1 MSGVDELMMEVTPQ
15 LLLKAYACGIFP
27 MSESAKDPGIFW
39 VEPEFR
45 GVLPLDEFHVP
56 KRLAR
61 TVRQDVYEIR
71 IDTCFE
77 EIITRCAAQTG
88 ERDET
93 WINRRITDLYSELH
107 EMGRCHSVECWQD
120 GELVGGLYGVHLK
133 SAFFGESMY
142 SRRRDAS
149 KVALVHLVKRLNAGG
164 FKLLDAQF
172 ITEHLKQFGA
182 QKIPRDDYEILLD
195 NALQSE
201 ADFFA
206 LDQVKIY

>member
-27 MSESAKDPGIFW
+27 MSESANDPGIFW

-45 GVLPLDEFHVP
+45 GVLPLDAFHIP

-61 TVRQDVYEIR
+61 TVRQSPFDIR
-71 IDTCFE
+71 VDTAFE
-77 EIITRCAAQTG
+77 EVIACCADQVG
-88 ERDET
+88 DRNET
-93 WINRRITDLYSELH
+93 WINQRITDLYSELH
-107 EMGRCHSVECWQD
+107 NMGRCHSIECWQD

-133 SAFFGESMY
+133 SAFFGESMF
-142 SRRRDAS
+142 SRKRDAS
-149 KVALVHLVKRLNAGG
+149 KVALVHLVERLNAGG
-164 FKLLDAQF
+164 FDLLDAQF

-182 QKIPRDDYEILLD
+182 EKIPRDDYEILLD
-195 NALQSE
+195 NALQSD

-206 LDQVKIY
+206 IENMK

>member
-77 EIITRCAAQTG
+77 EVITRCAAQTG
-88 ERDET
+88 GRDET